1 MSEPDESEILRLP
14 PGNPPGGPAK
24 QARETFAERLR
35 RRREQLAHGE
45 ELKALSSWQSRA
57 RLLTALVVESPH
69 PHATIQRRDAGEA
82 RRVSGVEAVLFA
94 DDIPPF
100 RNSLGHEF
108 SGEPLLAED
117 EVRYRGQPVAL
128 VIGRDEA
135 CCREAAD
142 RLEIDYHPAPGIL
155 TLDHA
160 VAMVSFHEAPRVC
173 ERGKVAAAI
182 DADRRR
188 FGGSF
193 LIPPQQS
200 PLVGPPEI
208 RITPVRGGRGY
219 SVKARSLSPALVR
232 TAVARTAD
240 LPESEVQ
247 IEAVPLA
254 GVTDAMEQEPV
265 RLAMLATRA
274 AMACGTAVVLKLAG
288 PDSPLVRGQRHP
300 VKVEF
305 EVACNDEG
313 RISALDLKLLVDGG
327 YYATDSA
334 TAMDRAALHADSVY
348 GIPHLR
354 IASQLCRTH
363 RIASSAL
370 PAEGSAQGAWA
381 MEEIVRRVAAATG
394 LEVRKVRERNF
405 YAEGGE
411 VKTAPYGQPVQAG
424 SIQRVW
430 HQVLRR
436 SGYDTRAAAIEK
448 WNRRNPCHK
457 RGLAVVAAKFGLGD
471 PRPERDASAVLVQI
485 LADGSVLVRV
495 GLVDVND
502 GLRGQIREEAAARLG
517 VEAEAIRV
525 ILDDFDVL
533 PRSTPVVGTDAAG
546 LVLRALAD
554 ACKRLQ
560 ARLREV
566 ALQLFAARGQTEVEM
581 EAIRFKDGFVGQEI
595 SPNSPLHFREVVEG
609 AWRKRVNLVET
620 GYHRTPNL
628 WWDHEL
634 GAGWPFSAFTYA
646 AAAAEVQV
654 DAFTGEVQIL
664 RLDVAH
670 EGSPSPDQA
679 DRDFAQLMR
688 AFTLGA
694 GWLLSETVPYPESER
709 EAPVH
714 VAEGVPG
721 FADAPFQVVTDRLR
735 PLGDPSSLPGDP
747 CAEAP
752 VLLAVCVR
760 EALWDALR
768 AFGLKPDL
776 PIDLPMPS
784 TPPAVL
790 ATLREISRQTRDRET
805 TPPAGKA
812 AAGTKAGEEG
822 GG

>member
-1 MSEPDESEILRLP
+1 MSDSHDPEFLRLP
-14 PGNPPGGPAK
+14 SGTSPVATK

-35 RRREQLAHGE
+35 RRREQLSLGGE
-45 ELKALSSWQSRA
+45 PGMISSWQSRA
-57 RLLTALVVESPH
+57 RVLTALVVESPH
-69 PHATIQRRDAGEA
+69 PHAVILRRDGEEA
-82 RRVSGVEAVLFA
+82 RRVEGIVKILFA

-100 RNSLGHEF
+100 RNSLGHDF
-108 SGEPLLAED
+108 SGEPLLAEE
-117 EVRYRGQPVAL
+117 EVCYRGQPVAL

-135 CCREAAD
+135 CCREAA
-142 RLEIDYHPAPGIL
+142 RRIEIDYQPAPGIL

-160 VAMVSFHEAPRVC
+160 VAMVSYHEAPRIC
-173 ERGKVAAAI
+173 ERGKIAASPGS
-182 DADRRR
+182 DPVG
-188 FGGSF
+188 FSGSF

-219 SVKARSLSPALVR
+219 SVEARALSPALVR

-247 IEAVPLA
+247 IEAVSLA

-274 AMACGTAVVLKLAG
+274 AMTSGSAVVLKVSG
-288 PDSPLVRGQRHP
+288 PDSPLVRGQRHA
-300 VKVEF
+300 VKAEF
-305 EVACNDEG
+305 EVACNPEG
-313 RISALDLKLLVDGG
+313 RISSLDLKLLVDGG
-327 YYATDSA
+327 YFATDSA
-334 TAMDRAALHADSVY
+334 TVMDRAALHADSVY
-348 GIPHLR
+348 GIPNLR
-354 IASQLCRTH
+354 ITSQLCRTH

-370 PAEGSAQGAWA
+370 PAEGSAQGAWV
-381 MEEIVRRVAAATG
+381 MEEIIRRVAAETG
-394 LEVRKVRERNF
+394 QDLRKVRERNF

-411 VKTAPYGQPVQAG
+411 IKTAPYGQPVHAAA
-424 SIQRVW
+424 IVRVW
-430 HQVLRR
+430 HQVMRR
-436 SGYDTRAAAIEK
+436 SEYDVRATAIAK
-448 WNRRNPCHK
+448 WNRRNPCYK
-457 RGLAVVAAKFGLGD
+457 RGLAAVPVKFGLGD

-517 VEAEAIRV
+517 VEKEAIRV
-525 ILDDFDVL
+525 ILNDFDVL

-560 ARLREV
+560 SRLREV
-566 ALQLFAARGQTEVEM
+566 ALQLFAARGQTEIEM
-581 EAIRFKDGFVGQEI
+581 EAIRFRNGFVGQEI

-634 GAGWPFSAFTYA
+634 GAGWPFAAFTYA
-646 AAAAEVQV
+646 AAVAEVQV

-664 RLDVAH
+664 RVDIAH

-688 AFTLGA
+688 AFTLGT
-694 GWLLSETVPYPESER
+694 GWILSETVPYPEGENTSSI
-709 EAPVH
+709 H

-721 FADAPFQVVTDRLR
+721 FSDAPFQIVTDRLR
-735 PLGDPSSLPGDP
+735 PLGDPAMLPGDP

-752 VLLAVCVR
+752 VLLAAAVR
-760 EALWDALR
+760 EALWDALG
-768 AFGLKPDL
+768 AFGFKPEL
-776 PIDLPMPS
+776 RIDLPLPS

-790 ATLREISRQTRDRET
+790 ATLREISRQIRESEART
-805 TPPAGKA
+805 EPPAPPA
-812 AAGTKAGEEG
+812 APEGE
-822 GG
+822 